1 MEFVLGAL
9 TTILIIVVANR
20 ILRVPLA
27 KIQNTKIRYSQSHVY
42 SLISPILDY
51 VPDMPKETPV
61 RQSNNFMKDSYT
73 RVLILDDNAYWIK
86 DQALY
91 TAEIMDGM
99 VNKETTRRVD
109 TMTMDKVELDKTM
122 FIVEKLREGLDSDS
136 GGSGK

>member
-1 MEFVLGAL
+1 LEFVLGAL
-9 TTILIIVVANR
+9 TTIFIFVVANR
-20 ILRVPLA
+20 ILRGPIS

-51 VPDMPKETPV
+51 VPDMPKDPPI
-61 RQSNNFMKDSYT
+61 RQSNNLMKDSYT
-73 RVLILDDNAYWIK
+73 RVLILDDSAYWIK